1 MSLIQKNEHEAPRSY
16 VLRNGRITTAQKRA
30 LKNLKDLHVLP
41 LRNKKLD
48 FLGAFTTPNKKLIAD
63 VGFGSGESLLYM
75 AENYEDANLVGI
87 DLYAPGIGATLN
99 QIEKKGLTNL
109 KIIESDVRNFLKDYV
124 ENETFDVMVF
134 LYPDPWPK
142 RKHHKRRLLSK
153 GFFNLLYKKLV
164 PEGLVYCK
172 TDWEDY
178 YFQIEEEFSL
188 SKGWQKEDL
197 NSLPV
202 ALKSLPKTNY
212 EKKALTGGRN
222 PRELFYRKVSTQLA

>member
-1 MSLIQKNEHEAPRSY
+1 
-16 VLRNGRITTAQKRA
+16 
-30 LKNLKDLHVLP
+30 
-41 LRNKKLD
+41 
-48 FLGAFTTPNKKLIAD
+48 
-63 VGFGSGESLLYM
+63 
-75 AENYEDANLVGI
+75 
-87 DLYAPGIGATLN
+87 
-99 QIEKKGLTNL
+99 
-109 KIIESDVRNFLKDYV
+109 
-124 ENETFDVMVF
+124 MVF

-164 PEGLVYCK
+164 PDGLVYCK

-212 EKKALTGGRN
+212 EKKALRDGRN
-222 PRELFYRKVSTQLA
+222 PRELFYKKVSTQLA

>member
-1 MSLIQKNEHEAPRSY
+1 
-16 VLRNGRITTAQKRA
+16 
-30 LKNLKDLHVLP
+30 
-41 LRNKKLD
+41 
-48 FLGAFTTPNKKLIAD
+48 
-63 VGFGSGESLLYM
+63 
-75 AENYEDANLVGI
+75 
-87 DLYAPGIGATLN
+87 
-99 QIEKKGLTNL
+99 
-109 KIIESDVRNFLKDYV
+109 
-124 ENETFDVMVF
+124 MVF

-164 PEGLVYCK
+164 PDGLVYCK

-202 ALKSLPKTNY
+202 ALKSLPRTNY

-222 PRELFYRKVSTQLA
+222 PRELFYRKVSTQLV

>member
-16 VLRNGRITTAQKRA
+16 VLRKGRITRAQKRA

-48 FLGAFTTPNKKLIAD
+48 FSGAFTTSNEKLIAD

-99 QIEKKGLTNL
+99 QIEKRGLTNL

-153 GFFNLLYKKLV
+153 GFFNLLHKKLI
-164 PEGLVYCK
+164 
-172 TDWEDY
+172 
-178 YFQIEEEFSL
+178 QILLIF
-188 SKGWQKEDL
+188 
-197 NSLPV
+197 
-202 ALKSLPKTNY
+202 
-212 EKKALTGGRN
+212 
-222 PRELFYRKVSTQLA
+222 